1 MATGTTLEALP
12 REDRA
17 QPRRGR
23 FAGWRALRGS
33 PQAMIGLCVVLVVVL
48 CALFAPVI
56 APTSPT
62 DQHLVA
68 RLSPPALVGP
78 TGGIGHLLGTDQ
90 LGRDVLSRIIY
101 GARISVT
108 VALVGVGVSATIGV
122 LFGLL
127 AGFFGG
133 LVSTLIM
140 RLTDI
145 VLSIPFLLLAIAV
158 VAVLGPSLLNLIL
171 VLGFT
176 RWIRYTRITF
186 AQTLSLREAEFV
198 QASRAVGARESRLLL
213 RHIFPN
219 TLAPIIVV
227 GTLELGLMIIF
238 EAGLSFLG
246 LGVQPP
252 TPSWGSMLSEGR
264 NYVATAWWL
273 ALFPGLA
280 IMLTVLA
287 INLLGDWARDVLDPR
302 MQTNL

>member
-1 MATGTTLEALP
+1 MSTDTMPAALQRTGATA
-12 REDRA
+12 RA
-17 QPRRGR
+17 QRSK
-23 FAGWRALRGS
+23 AALAWRALRRS
-33 PQAMIGLCVVLVVVL
+33 PQAIVGCVVLTLVVV
-48 CALFAPVI
+48 CAIFAPVL
-56 APTSPT
+56 APKSPT
-62 DQHLVA
+62 DQTLRA
-68 RLSPPALVGP
+68 RLAPPALTSP
-78 TGGIGHLLGTDQ
+78 TGGAGYLLGADR

-101 GARISVT
+101 GARISVF
-108 VALVGVGVSATIGV
+108 VAIVGVGISAAIGV
-122 LFGLL
+122 TLGVL

-133 LVSTLIM
+133 FVSTLIM

-176 RWIRYTRITF
+176 RWIRYTRVAF
-186 AQTLSLREAEFV
+186 AQTLVVKETEFV
-198 QASRAVGARESRLLL
+198 QASRAIGATAPRLLL

-219 TLAPIIVV
+219 ILAPVIVV
-227 GTLELGLMIIF
+227 ATIELGLMIIF
-238 EAGLSFLG
+238 EAALSFLG

-252 TPSWGSMLSEGR
+252 TPSWGSMLADGR

-273 ALFPGLA
+273 AIFRGVA

-302 MQTNL
+302 M